1 MPRLWI
7 WLQLV
12 LGWLPVWALYST
24 LIVVAHPPTQP
35 MQAALIGVRAIV
47 PAALLGL
54 LVHRLARRLPWPS
67 PMRLRFVF
75 AHAAAAAVYS
85 ATWLLLNAVWVL
97 IGHGSSAVMMERTA
111 VPFLVLGVWLYIM
124 VAGVSYAAQA
134 SERAVYAEASA
145 ARAQLAALRAQLHP
159 HFLFNA
165 LHTVVQLIPRE
176 PALAAE
182 AAELV
187 ASMLRTTLD
196 DERDLVTV
204 ADELAFVRRYV
215 EIERLRFGDRLQVQ
229 VSASPSAERA
239 LVPSFAVQTLVEN
252 AVQHGAAPKVAPT
265 NVHIEASTRGDTL
278 LLIVV
283 DDGAGAGA
291 RLHSDSGTTHPDPAV
306 RGEGRTG
313 GGLLRLQ
320 ERLKVLYGDAATL
333 RCTLIADGGFE
344 ARIEIRR
351 VRSTREAA

>member
-1 MPRLWI
+1 MPRFWI

-54 LVHRLARRLPWPS
+54 LVHRFTQRLPWPS
-67 PMRLRFVF
+67 PFRISFMLV
-75 AHAAAAAVYS
+75 HAASAALYS
-85 ATWLLLNAVWVL
+85 ATWLLLNAAWAL
-97 IGHGSSAVMMERTA
+97 AGHGESLAELERVA
-111 VPFLVLGVWLYIM
+111 VPFLVLGFWLYIM
-124 VAGVSYAAQA
+124 VAGVSYARQA
-134 SERAVYAEASA
+134 SERAVSAEASA

-176 PALAAE
+176 PARAAE

-215 EIERLRFGDRLQVQ
+215 EIETLRFGDRLHVQ
-229 VSASPSAERA
+229 VSCSPTAARA
-239 LVPSFAVQTLVEN
+239 LVPSFAVQTLIEN

-265 NVHIEASTRGDTL
+265 NVHIEASMRGDTL
-278 LLIVV
+278 CLIVV
-283 DDGAGAGA
+283 DDGDGA
-291 RLHSDSGTTHPDPAV
+291 RAHPESGVTPLDHTS
-306 RGEGRTG
+306 RGDGRSG
-313 GGLLRLQ
+313 GGLLRLG
-320 ERLKVLYGDAATL
+320 ERLRVLYGADASL
-333 RCTLIADGGFE
+333 RCAPIASGGFE
-344 ARIEIRR
+344 ARIEIRH
-351 VRSTREAA
+351 VRSTKEAA